1 MVMAIASA
9 VITIR
14 FMLPVNYER
23 LSEMQKRK
31 LMALAALAIEVEGFL
46 DFLLCAVLVDAD
58 VADGT

>member
-1 MVMAIASA
+1 MAIASA

-23 LSEMQKRK
+23 LSEMKKRK
-31 LMALAALAIEVEGFL
+31 LTALAALAIEVEGFL

-58 VADGT
+58 VADGA